1 MNVKCEQTLPDLIP
15 KMDKHLRKILE
26 RGTNQLWESTF
37 IYKQIEKR
45 KEDSIFSLKDHIR
58 AMVYSMLSS
67 GTSWNNIMLNA
78 DIETGYITPVDKIF
92 YNYDLVKIS
101 DVSPEYL
108 RDKLKEIH
116 CASQYTLKQMS
127 ALINVNIPKLKA
139 IETEYDSIDT
149 YYQEFIKL
157 DTTLKTLVLIL
168 STSGSKDKF
177 LQMDTAL
184 VCEYLRNV
192 GYDMAKPDRHIRRI
206 LGSNILACSE
216 KEVVPVYEAFDIVHA
231 CAKEINKPVA
241 EVDYILWSYCAKGY
255 GEICT
260 LNNPS
265 CDVCVM
271 KENCNLY
278 NNSN

>member
-101 DVSPEYL
+101 DISPEYL

-139 IETEYDSIDT
+139 IETEYGSIDT

-157 DTTLKTLVLIL
+157 DTTLKTLVLVL

-216 KEVVPVYEAFDIVHA
+216 KEVVPVYEAFDIVQT
-231 CAKEINKPVA
+231 CAKEINKSVA

-260 LNNPS
+260 LNNPN

-278 NNSN
+278 NKSN